1 MRVGYSL
8 WISLVLVVS
17 SCNKKSEKVTR
28 EQCNAVADH
37 IAEVIITHYSS
48 KPDELWD
55 GMETPHETG
64 IPASVTRE
72 TFAAWLATPEG
83 KTWTMQRH
91 GQVRAMTSPRVTP
104 RSNLLRHG
112 RRSSA
117 ACRAG
122 GIARGA
128 GAAQSTAR

>member
-91 GQVRAMTSPRVTP
+91 GQVRSGTEAGIDNCVKNATPKQVSCLLAAKTRDDVT
-104 RSNLLRHG
+104 
-112 RRSSA
+112 
-117 ACRAG
+117 ACDAPK
-122 GIARGA
+122 
-128 GAAQSTAR
+128 